1 MFAIDLR
8 SGKDRS
14 RGNLLAATWG
24 NVTVA
29 KSMEV
34 AAKLYIVSSGC
45 ILKVMEMK
53 FADR

>member
-1 MFAIDLR
+1 MVRTEA
-8 SGKDRS
+8 GKPACS
-14 RGNLLAATWG
+14 KSIAATWG
-24 NVTVA
+24 KVTVA

-34 AAKLYIVSSGC
+34 AVKLYIVSSGC